1 MSVVGIGVDAVE
13 IVRVE
18 RALRRT
24 PSLQA
29 RLYTE
34 KERATCTTRC
44 GDLRFGGLAAR
55 FAAKE
60 AVAKALGTGIRG
72 FSFRDVEVLNDP
84 DGAPV
89 VHLHAGAAAL
99 AERRGVGRIHLS
111 LSTSTTL
118 AVANVVLESAA

>member
-1 MSVVGIGVDAVE
+1 MGVGVVAVDIAR
-13 IVRVE
+13 IRK
-18 RALRRT
+18 ALTRT

-34 KERATCTTRC
+34 AERASCTSTC

-72 FSFRDVEVLNDP
+72 FGFRDVEVRNDEL
-84 DGAPV
+84 GKPV
-89 VHLHAGAAAL
+89 VVLHGGAAEA
-99 AERRGVGRIHLS
+99 ATRAGVGRVHLS
-111 LSTSTTL
+111 LTHTDDVAIAH
-118 AVANVVLESAA
+118 AVAESADG